1 MKRWMIV
8 VAVVLLGLAWSP
20 QAWGQTVSGVRGFGG
35 GVAPLFNLVGPG
47 NLYLDNQGTQ
57 GYMYT
62 PGNNFQS
69 YSYRNPM
76 SSQAWSGAIMT
87 LGPQLSIGLIQGT
100 NQVGSPVVLIPPPR
114 EPGSSLVSPFS
125 VNLANLPVT
134 PVSPVNLTTAPLVG
148 GGQLIGGTP
157 TGGRVPSLLLVPTR
171 QPPSPLE
178 IESSVLDI
186 P

>member
-1 MKRWMIV
+1 
-8 VAVVLLGLAWSP
+8 
-20 QAWGQTVSGVRGFGG
+20 VSGVRGFGG

-87 LGPQLSIGLIQGT
+87 LARNCPLTHSGT
-100 NQVGSPVVLIPPPR
+100 NCRLSGGADSAAR
-114 EPGSSLVSPFS
+114 DPGSLVSPFS

-134 PVSPVNLTTAPLVG
+134 PVSCQPDHGALVG
-148 GGQLIGGTP
+148 GGQPIGGTP
-157 TGGRVPSLLLVPTR
+157 TGGRA
-171 QPPSPLE
+171 
-178 IESSVLDI
+178 SSSG
-186 P
+186 

>member
-1 MKRWMIV
+1 MDV
-8 VAVVLLGLAWSP
+8 SAGLVLLGIAWSP
-20 QAWGQTVSGVRGFGG
+20 QAWAQTVSGVRAFGG

-69 YSYRNPM
+69 YSYRNPTT
-76 SSQAWSGAIMT
+76 SQAWSGAIMT

-134 PVSPVNLTTAPLVG
+134 PVSRCQPDHGAFG
-148 GGQLIGGTP
+148 GWRSADQRNANRWSSPFPSSGA
-157 TGGRVPSLLLVPTR
+157 TG